1 MLATV
6 FAEHFGIRPS
16 YAHAVQVGGATGLA
30 MTMLAHQLVDA
41 GVARHVL
48 VVGGENRLTGQSRDA
63 SILALA
69 QVGHPDYEVTLGPT
83 IPAYYGLV
91 ASRYMHE
98 YGVTQE
104 DLAEFAV
111 LMRAHAWTHPGAQ
124 FHEPITVADVMA
136 SKPVAMPLKLLDC
149 CPVSDGGAAFVVSR
163 EPTSATG
170 IRVRGCAQA
179 HTHQHVTAAPALSE
193 LGAEISI
200 AKAKSASGLAIAD
213 VRYAAVYDS
222 FTITLGDAAGRPR
235 PCRTRRGGGA
245 GRAGHFSRDGAMP
258 LNTHGGLLSY
268 GHCGVGGAMAH
279 LVETHLQMT
288 GRAGPSSGPRRLDRA
303 AARRRRRAVVAC
315 QHVPGAGAMS
325 DKLADWTKGA
335 EAIVYQYCAACG
347 AVQYFHR
354 SFCAACGAPNP
365 VEKRASGAGKVYATS
380 LVCRAAT
387 PETRAHVP
395 YNIVLVDTVEGF
407 RMMAHGDN
415 RSRHR

>member
-1 MLATV
+1 MSYITGVGLTSYGKHEGLTSLDLMSKAAELAIADAGLRRAEIDGILCGYSTVSPHIMLATV

-30 MTMLAHQLVDA
+30 MTMLAHHLVEA
-41 GVARHVL
+41 GVVKHVL

-63 SILALA
+63 SIVALA
-69 QVGHPDYEVTLGPT
+69 QVGHPDYEVPLGPT

-98 YGVTQE
+98 YGVTEE

-111 LMRAHAWTHPGAQ
+111 LMRAHALAHPGAQ

-136 SKPVAMPLKLLDC
+136 SKPVASPLKLLDC
-149 CPVSDGGAAFVVSR
+149 CPVSDGGAAFVISR
-163 EPTSATG
+163 EPTNAA
-170 IRVRGCAQA
+170 RVKIRGCAQA

-200 AKAKSASGLAIAD
+200 AKAKQGSGVTISD

-222 FTITLGDAAGRPR
+222 FTITLAMLLEDLGLAKRGEAASRVRSGY
-235 PCRTRRGGGA
+235 
-245 GRAGHFSRDGAMP
+245 FSRNGEMP

-288 GRAGPSSGPRRLDRA
+288 GRAGNRQVRDAS
-303 AARRRRRAVVAC
+303 
-315 QHVPGAGAMS
+315 
-325 DKLADWTKGA
+325 LA
-335 EAIVYQYCAACG
+335 
-347 AVQYFHR
+347 
-354 SFCAACGAPNP
+354 
-365 VEKRASGAGKVYATS
+365 
-380 LVCRAAT
+380 L
-387 PETRAHVP
+387 
-395 YNIVLVDTVEGF
+395 L
-407 RMMAHGDN
+407 HGDGGVLSSHVSMFLE
-415 RSRHR
+415 RV